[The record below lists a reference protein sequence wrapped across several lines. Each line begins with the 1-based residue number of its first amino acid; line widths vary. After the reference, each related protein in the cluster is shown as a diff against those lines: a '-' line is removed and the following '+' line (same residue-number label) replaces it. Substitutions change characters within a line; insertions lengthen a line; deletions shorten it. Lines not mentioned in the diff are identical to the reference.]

1 MEFKKSSSKREVDS
15 DTGVPQ
21 EIKIPNNNLTLY
33 PEELEKEEQMKLR
46 VSRRN
51 EIIKSEWNKRNRD

>member
-15 DTGVPQ
+15 DTDLPQ

-51 EIIKSEWNKRNRD
+51 EIIRVEQKK